1 MIERYEIFKKQ
12 KHKLELYRTA
22 IQKIVQVFLLHLHF
36 RAYMVTTIDED
47 DVAQWSIVFGH
58 VSSQVQVF
66 STFVKA
72 FN

>member
-1 MIERYEIFKKQ
+1 MFSIKK
-12 KHKLELYRTA
+12 KSFVASLLY
-22 IQKIVQVFLLHLHF
+22 VFVLSLHLHF

-72 FN
+72 FY

>member
-1 MIERYEIFKKQ
+1 MFSIKKSFVVSF
-12 KHKLELYRTA
+12 LY
-22 IQKIVQVFLLHLHF
+22 VLVLLLLHLHF

-66 STFVKA
+66 STFVKG